1 MNGFQEFG
9 DMLKQYFLFHGES
22 DWESGFRCGSF
33 FAIATFLLLLL
44 LLVLLRM
51 IFFRRHQI
59 RKMTMDAPAGK
70 FEVSISAI
78 TDLLSAE
85 ISKIAEISLLKA
97 RIYPVRGNKCQ
108 IVLSIN
114 YFPGEESTPVP
125 QLVSK
130 IQEDTL
136 ASLSRTFG
144 IESVDSVVIRVS
156 RAKRKK
162 HA

>member
-1 MNGFQEFG
+1 MNSFHELGN
-9 DMLKQYFLFHGES
+9 MLKQYFLFNGES

-33 FAIATFLLLLL
+33 FAIATFLILMFLLILI
-44 LLVLLRM
+44 RM
-51 IFFRRHQI
+51 IFFRKHQI
-59 RKMTMDAPAGK
+59 RQMVMDAPAGK

-85 ISKIAEISLLKA
+85 ISKISEISLLRA
-97 RIYPVRGNKCQ
+97 RVYPVRGGKCQ
-108 IVLSIN
+108 IILSIN
-114 YFPGEESTPVP
+114 YFPAENSTPVP
-125 QLVSK
+125 ALVSK

-136 ASLSRTFG
+136 SSLSRTFG
-144 IESVDSVVIRVS
+144 IETVDSVMIRVS